1 MVEVLSWI
9 MPFVIISQA
18 LSREALLKKIKN
30 SSLHEEAG
38 DGGQDDDEGEE
49 SEEAEEEPEGDEVE

>member
-1 MVEVLSWI
+1 